1 MEDKKQKATKDN
13 KHYLKALM
21 AEIEKSKK
29 SKNIEEMRV
38 TIAKIYEQAKTSDIS
53 TIQKFIIL
61 FYKYYNKTTY
71 KIKRDDKFIQLS
83 NFMIKNI
90 ANEMI
95 LLSIINE
102 INKIFPESKIDSFQK
117 CDDYEIC
124 FALCKLSHNIKI
136 MEIFFSEY
144 LNVNLFQENEYSILD
159 LENPNTRNL
168 FEDIFQNIY
177 DKTKKCKKED
187 IDINEIIA
195 KSNNS
200 KNKLFRC
207 QNCYDIM
214 FMKLNQENNIEFECM
229 QCKEGSKELKDI
241 EALKTYYTKFYCSN
255 CKDELFL
262 YKENYKCISCK
273 KLLCKDC
280 KIAHLKSCFSFNY
293 IKMHEVGF
301 KCEIHNKN
309 YTEYCFSCH
318 KNLCENCK
326 IIHHHKTKK
335 LESIDDEVSTKKYD
349 KINLTFKKN
358 ELIKYNLTQIY
369 IELKERKLFN
379 GFLYEISCA
388 LFQIK
393 KEDYNKDIF
402 FNQFNNNDFQN
413 YYSKAIRKISNGNLY
428 YLKHI
433 RVIKDYYKNKKS
445 KELEVNYDIINIR
458 ETEINKFIE
467 NTKSCLKELR
477 INHRFINYDHNINDL
492 KKINSDLLIKIEK
505 INYELLQYRN
515 SHRKIMENTHNIL
528 CRFLADE
535 LLNNFIYNY
544 HNYMDKVA
552 INLRIF
558 LDLIS
563 SGNYDILSNEAVINS
578 IAGISSELNEM
589 LNQLKKK
596 KEDENLKKNIID
608 FISSSKL
615 SKIHFVEDIKL
626 EGKEFKKE
634 DLNSI
639 LELLFLIK
647 NVGNKTAHPN
657 IDPEESLKIIDMK
670 GLPLEFN
677 CETFCDE
684 IIEKNYKSEISNLI
698 LSGHKEILSK
708 QKHIAFEDDILKNII
723 EDEDSDLYYHPGEYE
738 FSGIKLNKE
747 YDIFNNIKEYKKL
760 TNNQIEVK
768 IKDYI
773 NAQLPRFNE
782 GIIKENSEIKEII
795 DIIFNKKDEK
805 IFKPILNIIRSLNM
819 DIDNV
824 IKTNLVLKLEEK
836 FHYEK
841 ENIDEILDLLDTIQ
855 IILKNFEKLKII
867 RHTNIDEYINQTIIS
882 NKDKFSKYLLFIE
895 NLESEKF
902 SLFNNDSLG
911 NEIIAEVCFLFL
923 NKIYMREIGK
933 LQSIISDYEKEIL
946 KNVLYEEIA
955 TKLKELRELFEKY
968 FKESPFDLTKLIEDN
983 LRKNN
988 NLTLNQI
995 KDILLK
1001 LFPQNIELKK
1011 NKKLTLD
1018 EKLYYFQITEKK

>member
-1 MEDKKQKATKDN
+1 M
-13 KHYLKALM
+13 
-21 AEIEKSKK
+21 
-29 SKNIEEMRV
+29 V
-38 TIAKIYEQAKTSDIS
+38 
-53 TIQKFIIL
+53 
-61 FYKYYNKTTY
+61 TY
-71 KIKRDDKFIQLS
+71 K
-83 NFMIKNI
+83 
-90 ANEMI
+90 
-95 LLSIINE
+95 
-102 INKIFPESKIDSFQK
+102 
-117 CDDYEIC
+117 
-124 FALCKLSHNIKI
+124 
-136 MEIFFSEY
+136 
-144 LNVNLFQENEYSILD
+144 NL
-159 LENPNTRNL
+159 
-168 FEDIFQNIY
+168 
-177 DKTKKCKKED
+177 
-187 IDINEIIA
+187 
-195 KSNNS
+195 
-200 KNKLFRC
+200 
-207 QNCYDIM
+207 
-214 FMKLNQENNIEFECM
+214 
-229 QCKEGSKELKDI
+229 
-241 EALKTYYTKFYCSN
+241 
-255 CKDELFL
+255 
-262 YKENYKCISCK
+262 
-273 KLLCKDC
+273 
-280 KIAHLKSCFSFNY
+280 
-293 IKMHEVGF
+293 
-301 KCEIHNKN
+301 N
-309 YTEYCFSCH
+309 YT
-318 KNLCENCK
+318 
-326 IIHHHKTKK
+326 
-335 LESIDDEVSTKKYD
+335 
-349 KINLTFKKN
+349 
-358 ELIKYNLTQIY
+358 
-369 IELKERKLFN
+369 
-379 GFLYEISCA
+379 
-388 LFQIK
+388 
-393 KEDYNKDIF
+393 
-402 FNQFNNNDFQN
+402 
-413 YYSKAIRKISNGNLY
+413 
-428 YLKHI
+428 
-433 RVIKDYYKNKKS
+433 RVIKDYYMNKKF
-445 KELEVNYDIINIR
+445 KEMKINYDMINFR

-467 NTKSCLKELR
+467 KSKSALKELR

-492 KKINSDLLIKIEK
+492 KKINSDLLIKIDK

-515 SHRKIMENTHNIL
+515 SNRKIMENTHNIL

-626 EGKEFKKE
+626 EGKEFNKE
-634 DLNSI
+634 DLNS
-639 LELLFLIK
+639 
-647 NVGNKTAHPN
+647 AHLN
-657 IDPEESLKIIDMK
+657 IDPEESLKIINMK

-684 IIEKNYKSEISNLI
+684 IIEKNYKSEISNII
-698 LSGHKEILSK
+698 LSGDKAILSE
-708 QKHIAFEDDILKNII
+708 QKHIAFEDDILNNII
-723 EDEDSDLYYHPGEYE
+723 EDEDSDLYYHPCEYE
-738 FSGIKLNKE
+738 FNGIKLNKE

-782 GIIKENSEIKEII
+782 GILKENSEIKEII
-795 DIIFNKKDEK
+795 EVIFNEKDEK

-841 ENIDEILDLLDTIQ
+841 ENIDAIFDLLDTIQ
-855 IILKNFEKLKII
+855 IMLKDFEKLKII
-867 RHTNIDEYINQTIIS
+867 RHTNIDEYINQKIIS
-882 NKDKFSKYLLFIE
+882 NKDKISKYLLFIE
-895 NLESEKF
+895 NLESKKF
-902 SLFNNDSLG
+902 SLFNIDSLG

-933 LQSIISDYEKEIL
+933 LQSIISDYGKEIL

-995 KDILLK
+995 KDIFLK
-1001 LFPQNIELKK
+1001 LFPQNIDLTK
-1011 NKKLTLD
+1011 NKKLTLE